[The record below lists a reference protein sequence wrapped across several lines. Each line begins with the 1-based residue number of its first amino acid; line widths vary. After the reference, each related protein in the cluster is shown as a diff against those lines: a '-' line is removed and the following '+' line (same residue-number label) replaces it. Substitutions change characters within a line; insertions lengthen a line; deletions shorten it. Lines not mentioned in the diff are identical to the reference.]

1 MWPVA
6 LMMVFA
12 VTVLVAISRSNAAQ
26 ARAGGGLPGPSRTEN
41 KRDGDNSDNSIIPD
55 RAVQMSVATGAPP
68 TPWIP
73 GRDDY
78 EAIKAIE
85 RFFARA
91 IPNPTADGR
100 PFVQESLG
108 HGGPQLEL
116 YVPIVSSHR
125 PVAVL
130 ARNWDPVE
138 KALVANLFFAGSV
151 GGRLA
156 EIVRN
161 LGFENTGIS
170 RHGGLSIYR
179 NRRGFFRQR
188 AS

>member
-1 MWPVA
+1 MK
-6 LMMVFA
+6 
-12 VTVLVAISRSNAAQ
+12 T
-26 ARAGGGLPGPSRTEN
+26 
-41 KRDGDNSDNSIIPD
+41 
-55 RAVQMSVATGAPP
+55 
-68 TPWIP
+68 
-73 GRDDY
+73 
-78 EAIKAIE
+78 IE

-91 IPNPTADGR
+91 IPNPTPEGR
-100 PFVQESLG
+100 PFIQESLG
-108 HGGPQLEL
+108 HAGPQLEL

-138 KALVANLFFAGSV
+138 KALVANLFFAGTV
-151 GGRLA
+151 GGRLS

-161 LGFENTGIS
+161 LGFENTGVS
-170 RHGGLSIYR
+170 RNGGLSIYR

>member
-6 LMMVFA
+6 LMMLFA
-12 VTVLVAISRSNAAQ
+12 VTVLVAISRTNAADARSQ
-26 ARAGGGLPGPSRTEN
+26 AGLPGPSRVDN
-41 KRDGDNSDNSIIPD
+41 KRHGDNTDNSIIPD
-55 RAVQMSVATGAPP
+55 RTVQMSVATGAPP

-73 GRDDY
+73 SRDDH
-78 EAIKAIE
+78 EAMKAIE

-91 IPNPTADGR
+91 IPNPTPDGR

-138 KALVANLFFAGSV
+138 RALVANLFFAGSV

-161 LGFENTGIS
+161 LGFENTGTS
-170 RHGGLSIYR
+170 RNGGLSIYR

>member
-1 MWPVA
+1 MSPAIIMMLFA
-6 LMMVFA
+6 L
-12 VTVLVAISRSNAAQ
+12 TVLLAIRHSNAVQKQ
-26 ARAGGGLPGPSRTEN
+26 AGKGLPAPSRTDN
-41 KRDGDNSDNSIIPD
+41 KRDGDNTDNSIIPD
-55 RAVQMSVATGAPP
+55 RAVQLSVATGAPP

-73 GRDDY
+73 GSDDY
-78 EAIKAIE
+78 ESMKEIE
-85 RFFARA
+85 RFFALA
-91 IPNPTADGR
+91 IPNPSVKGR
-100 PFVQESLG
+100 PFVKESLG

-138 KALVANLFFAGSV
+138 KSLVANLFFAGSV

-170 RHGGLSIYR
+170 RNGGLSIYR

>member
-6 LMMVFA
+6 LMMLFA
-12 VTVLVAISRSNAAQ
+12 VTVLVAISRNNAADVH
-26 ARAGGGLPGPSRTEN
+26 ARPGFAGPSRVDN
-41 KRDGDNSDNSIIPD
+41 RRPGDRSDNSIIPD
-55 RAVQMSVATGAPP
+55 HAVQMSVATGAPP

-73 GRDDY
+73 GRDDH
-78 EAIKAIE
+78 EAMKTIE

-91 IPNPTADGR
+91 IPNPTPEGR

-108 HGGPQLEL
+108 HAGPQLEL

-170 RHGGLSIYR
+170 RNGGLSIYR